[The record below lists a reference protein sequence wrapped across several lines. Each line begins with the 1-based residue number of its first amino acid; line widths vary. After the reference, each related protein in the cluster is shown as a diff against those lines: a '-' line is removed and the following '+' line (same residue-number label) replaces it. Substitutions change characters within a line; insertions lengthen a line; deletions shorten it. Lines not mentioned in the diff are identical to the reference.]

1 MHVHSEELDNS
12 FVAVQDLGS
21 KYKKLVWGCSST
33 VEHLPHMFEALGS
46 VLSTAKQQ
54 QKQHFPTPH
63 SKLLWVMF
71 LIIYLSFLEQMSLFQ
86 LGICAV
92 IIINTSY

>member
-46 VLSTAKQQ
+46 ALQNNNKNNTSP
-54 QKQHFPTPH
+54 HPTPNFYG
-63 SKLLWVMF
+63 SCFLLF
-71 LIIYLSFLEQMSLFQ
+71 
-86 LGICAV
+86 ICPFWSRCPFSSWEFV
-92 IIINTSY
+92 Q